1 MDCTVIYTF
10 DNEPQRW
17 TAASDDKYGLVLESN
32 SLEALMERVK
42 IAMPDMLEFTCNY
55 TGPVNLHFWYNEA
68 IKRTASVDSEIKS
81 RHSANE
87 ALKKARLGKWF

>member
-1 MDCTVIYTF
+1 MKCGKAGGHKYILKGVLQMDCIIICTF
-10 DNEPQRW
+10 DNESQRW

-55 TGPVNLHFWYNEA
+55 TGPVTLHF
-68 IKRTASVDSEIKS
+68 
-81 RHSANE
+81 
-87 ALKKARLGKWF
+87 KAERI

>member
-1 MDCTVIYTF
+1 MNCTIICTF
-10 DNEPQRW
+10 DNESQRW

-55 TGPVNLHFWYNEA
+55 KGPINLHF
-68 IKRTASVDSEIKS
+68 
-81 RHSANE
+81 
-87 ALKKARLGKWF
+87 KAERITHLGAAV